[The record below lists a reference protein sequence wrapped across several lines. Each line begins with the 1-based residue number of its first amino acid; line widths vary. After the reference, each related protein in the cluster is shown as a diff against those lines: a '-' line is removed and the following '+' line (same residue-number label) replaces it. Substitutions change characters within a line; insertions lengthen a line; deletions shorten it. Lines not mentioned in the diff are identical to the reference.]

1 MLLLS
6 NHCSRAPRIYS
17 KEIIMLNCPMSPTKG
32 KSIVMTFHCGH
43 TFVPPSNS
51 LTKVDPK
58 LVKTSAVN
66 NMLTDLEGWE
76 GL

>member
-1 MLLLS
+1 
-6 NHCSRAPRIYS
+6 
-17 KEIIMLNCPMSPTKG
+17 
-32 KSIVMTFHCGH
+32 MTFHCGR

-58 LVKTSAVN
+58 LVKTSAAN